1 MRRALTVHH
10 GLNFGRAIPDYLSV
24 DPLTLNFPYT
34 ADSDTVEVD
43 VFPEERVWDYTTDL
57 GHDPPWGYVSGASK
71 SGDDTVTIGVYENT
85 TGSPRQGTVTFT
97 SSGCPDVVVTV
108 NQMANPT

>member
-1 MRRALTVHH
+1 MRRALLVHH
-10 GLNFGRAIPDYLSV
+10 GLNHERTPLIFLDV

-43 VFPEERVWDYTTDL
+43 VATEDQAWDYSADM
-57 GHDPPWGYVSGASK
+57 GHAPAWGYVSGASK
-71 SGDDTVTIGVYENT
+71 LGDDTVTIGVYENT

-97 SSGCPDVVVTV
+97 SDDCDDVVVTI
-108 NQMANPT
+108 NQMANPI